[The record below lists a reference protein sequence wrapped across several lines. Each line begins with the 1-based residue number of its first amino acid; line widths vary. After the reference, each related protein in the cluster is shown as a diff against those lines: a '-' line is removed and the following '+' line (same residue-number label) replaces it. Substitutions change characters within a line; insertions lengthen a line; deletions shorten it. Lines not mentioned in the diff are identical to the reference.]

1 MRRRAASRQPER
13 RAMVDGPAW
22 PSSSAAD
29 IDTPEGVR
37 MRAIGDERFRRSEK
51 RLPRIVPANL
61 AGMTAKG
68 PDAAQK
74 KGENIGRMIV
84 RIESALARAK
94 IYGVLRRPHKGA
106 PERFGVAFNDVAGL
120 ANHVWLFG

>member
-1 MRRRAASRQPER
+1 MCLSTVFAAGGASLRQK
-13 RAMVDGPAW
+13 
-22 PSSSAAD
+22 S
-29 IDTPEGVR
+29 TPR
-37 MRAIGDERFRRSEK
+37 TYWIGDERFRRSEK